1 MVNKIS
7 AFSKIIKK
15 AAKRSKSK
23 KEDDEINEVLQYLKY
38 ILPEEEVIDSNL
50 DVLQQA
56 IMYIN
61 DLKEVITDDVAME
74 TQVKYPL
81 ALWNTNNT
89 NNN

>member
-15 AAKRSKSK
+15 VAKCSKSK
-23 KEDDEINEVLQYLKY
+23 KEDDEMNEVLQYLKY
-38 ILPEEEVIDSNL
+38 ILPEEEVVDSNL
-50 DVLQQA
+50 NVLQQA
-56 IMYIN
+56 IIYIN
-61 DLKEVITDDVAME
+61 DLREVIADDVVME

-81 ALWNTNNT
+81 AQWNTNNT